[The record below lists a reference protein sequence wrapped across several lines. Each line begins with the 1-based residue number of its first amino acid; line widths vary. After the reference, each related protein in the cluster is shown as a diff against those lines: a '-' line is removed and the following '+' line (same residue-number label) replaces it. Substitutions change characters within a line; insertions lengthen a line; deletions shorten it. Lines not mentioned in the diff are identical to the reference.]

1 MKYFSLFSGEKVLSR
16 SGKKIVPSKEAEIL
30 LEAKELIEKTQK
42 DVLDYKESTAKECEV
57 LKEEAEKKGFDEG
70 IKKLHEHN
78 LHLDHLIKNLTVDV
92 QKKILPLALKAA
104 KKILGEELKLH
115 PDRIVDIVMQSLKP
129 VVQHHKITIYVN
141 KKDLTLIEENKS
153 SIKEI
158 LEQVESLSIQ
168 ERSDIEVGG
177 CVIETEAGIINAQ
190 LENQWRALERAFKS
204 FMEAS

>member
-1 MKYFSLFSGEKVLSR
+1 
-16 SGKKIVPSKEAEIL
+16 
-30 LEAKELIEKTQK
+30 
-42 DVLDYKESTAKECEV
+42 
-57 LKEEAEKKGFDEG
+57 
-70 IKKLHEHN
+70 
-78 LHLDHLIKNLTVDV
+78 
-92 QKKILPLALKAA
+92 
-104 KKILGEELKLH
+104 
-115 PDRIVDIVMQSLKP
+115 MQSLKP